1 MTRMDGDST
10 PTSRAQ
16 NGMPTPNH
24 VGTVT
29 LQHAGRAVPL
39 RFTWA
44 VIHHLQQEHGLDGWM
59 EAVALALDNLD
70 MAAMARLMAL
80 VADVPEDEARSLCVP
95 VLPAKAAL
103 TQAWT
108 VGMTGNV
115 PAEESDAEKLMPQ
128 TTLWGLLSKLHFG
141 RASAG
146 ASSGPSP
153 RTPQGSSAEPMAST
167 SAP

>member
-1 MTRMDGDST
+1 MTT
-10 PTSRAQ
+10 PA
-16 NGMPTPNH
+16 TPNH
-24 VGTVT
+24 LGTVT

-44 VIHHLQQEHGLDGWM
+44 VIHQLQQDHGLDGWM
-59 EAVALALDNLD
+59 DAVASALDNLD
-70 MAAMARLMAL
+70 MDAMARLMAL
-80 VADVPEDEARSLCVP
+80 VAGVPEEEARTLCVP

-115 PAEESDAEKLMPQ
+115 PSEDDAGKTMPHL
-128 TTLWGLLSKLHFG
+128 TLWGLLSKLG
-141 RASAG
+141 LGQASAG

-153 RTPQGSSAEPMAST
+153 PTPPVSSAGHMPST
-167 SAP
+167 GAP